1 VEIDRD
7 GGEGAHLEEF
17 LELPEEKPALEYV
30 DGEVTQKASP
40 QGKHSVLQSE
50 IALRIGNFARPAR
63 LAIVMIELRSIFA
76 RACVVPDVSVYLSP
90 RVPLDPTGKIAD
102 RFFDPPDLAVEIV
115 SPDQSTNAPVRR
127 CLWYVANGVQL
138 ALLVDPDD
146 ESVLLFRPSQ
156 VPVALRAGD
165 RIDLDEVLPGFEL
178 TAATLFEAL
187 RVT

>member
-1 VEIDRD
+1 
-7 GGEGAHLEEF
+7 
-17 LELPEEKPALEYV
+17 
-30 DGEVTQKASP
+30 
-40 QGKHSVLQSE
+40 VLQGE
-50 IALRIGNFARPAR
+50 LALLLGNFVRPGK
-63 LAIVMIELRSIFA
+63 LAVVLPELRSSYA
-76 RACVVPDVSVYLSP
+76 RASTVPDVSVYLSP

-115 SPDQSTNAPVRR
+115 SPDQSTNALVRR
-127 CLWYVANGVQL
+127 CLWYVANGVQI

-165 RIDLDEVLPGFEL
+165 RIDVDDVLPGFEL